1 MLSKVE
7 INILKS
13 LLEDGITNQMKSKTI
28 KNISEKTGLS
38 YARVRDNIKH
48 LLSLNCV
55 ELGFK
60 EKSSYTYFLTKEGQR
75 KIPNSGDKS

>member
-60 EKSSYTYFLTKEGQR
+60 EKSSYTYYLTKIGQE
-75 KIPNSGDKS
+75 KIPHVEG